1 MKMKFSLLA
10 WMAGVAL
17 LISGCAGSSGPN
29 HLGQLVLVVCKTT
42 PAQQAAAR
50 NLSNQYF
57 SDVASG
63 KKARPSRRYVALQTL
78 DPNAKQRG
86 KYLKTR
92 EDAQK
97 KAESKGE
104 PLGSGRVRCYVRGV
118 CGALNCDSF
127 NEQGR
132 SDPSG
137 AALKVLATCR
147 QDGNLG

>member
-1 MKMKFSLLA
+1 MDGWRCLVDQRMRWVERAESF
-10 WMAGVAL
+10 
-17 LISGCAGSSGPN
+17 GSARPRG
-29 HLGQLVLVVCKTT
+29 LQDY
-42 PAQQAAAR
+42 AR

-104 PLGSGRVRCYVRGV
+104 PLGSGWADGSQLHCVMVFDAASHESVGTDCYVV
-118 CGALNCDSF
+118 AEL
-127 NEQGR
+127 
-132 SDPSG
+132 P
-137 AALKVLATCR
+137 KVGDIFTYDTFPAEFVATSAEYVAH
-147 QDGNLG
+147 